1 MPESTKSPAEVLEA
15 AADYPRDRDFWA
27 VTADE
32 TIVRLHYWPEGSAW
46 SGSPM
51 FSCVDEDGAAYA
63 AGDLFEWSDSEAA
76 LRQASIR
83 GGEAS

>member
-1 MPESTKSPAEVLEA
+1 MPESTKSPAEVLGTA
-15 AADYPRDRDFWA
+15 DDYPRDRDFWA

-63 AGDLFEWSDSEAA
+63 AGDLFEWSDRTAA

-83 GGEAS
+83 GGGA